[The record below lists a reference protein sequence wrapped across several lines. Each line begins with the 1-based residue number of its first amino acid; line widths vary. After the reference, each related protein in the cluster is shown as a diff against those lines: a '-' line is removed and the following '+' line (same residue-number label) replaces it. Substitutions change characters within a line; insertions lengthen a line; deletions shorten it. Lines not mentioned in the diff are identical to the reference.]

1 MHPLINRLLK
11 EHLDLTR
18 LVALLDGQP
27 ALQADVDAPGIGVL
41 VDALVYLTQFPDVTH
56 HPLEDRIAER
66 LILRRALDPALCAEM
81 ERQHAQLAQQGLDL
95 MRDLEGAVRQESMSA
110 ELVTLNVRLYAERLR
125 HNMAFEELVL
135 FPAASASLREDD
147 WRAIESSA
155 RRDLPDPLF
164 HSDVPA
170 RFADLHRAIAA
181 KSGCGCD

>member
-1 MHPLINRLLK
+1 MHPLVNRLLK

-18 LVALLDGQP
+18 LVALLDSQP
-27 ALQADVDAPGIGVL
+27 ALQADAGAPGIGVL

-81 ERQHAQLAQQGLDL
+81 EKQHLQLARQGLDL

-110 ELVTLNVRLYAERLR
+110 ELVSLNIRLYAERLR

-155 RRDLPDPLF
+155 RRNLPDPLF
-164 HSDVPA
+164 HSDVQE